1 MWVICLALALSWAAY
16 KTLEN
21 DDKVIGRRI

>member
-1 MWVICLALALSWAAY
+1 MLVVAIALALSWAAY

-21 DDKVIGRRI
+21 DSTVVKRRI